1 MAWERLS
8 IWGTYWT
15 VSFWTCDSI
24 DLVSRREFSKDA
36 SMESVDDE
44 RVSISTSVAR
54 DLVHDLVGNFAIFR
68 PTKKSAMRPSLD
80 SFPQTMPYERSS

>member
-15 VSFWTCDSI
+15 VSFSTCDSI
-24 DLVSRREFSKDA
+24 DLVSRREFSRDA
-36 SMESVDDE
+36 SIESVDDE

-54 DLVHDLVGNFAIFR
+54 DLFHGLVGIVATCW
-68 PTKKSAMRPSLD
+68 PTKKSAMRKDIGNIS
-80 SFPQTMPYERSS
+80 THHAV